1 MIMLVLCCILIVLE
15 DQSKF
20 ILKWL
25 QVQLNI
31 KCSIVYVGRF
41 IYLKV
46 FFLFI
51 SNSTFFIFQDMY
63 LLKLTE
69 EV

>member
-15 DQSKF
+15 DQGKF

-25 QVQLNI
+25 QVNIEQLNI

-46 FFLFI
+46 
-51 SNSTFFIFQDMY
+51 IFVY
-63 LLKLTE
+63 F
-69 EV
+69 